1 MAQSLYLMTAVNVQ
15 RPTAVFVPSDCLIVA
30 CQVWIFPPI
39 RSGTASTV
47 TVPCLTAFK
56 MIDL

>member
-1 MAQSLYLMTAVNVQ
+1 MAQSLYLVTAVNVQ

-56 MIDL
+56 